1 MHQESGFLRIKPGS
15 NQVSMMVSHNF
26 GVTSIGGESVTL
38 TSRDGRSPIIVREFH
53 LDGANLKQIVSM
65 ETSKTPLTKHLE
77 VTYSKVE
84 R

>member
-38 TSRDGRSPIIVREFH
+38 TSRDGRSPIIVREFRP
-53 LDGANLKQIVSM
+53 DGAYLKQIVSM
-65 ETSKTPLTKHLE
+65 ETSKTPLAKYLE
-77 VTYSKVE
+77 VTCSKVE
-84 R
+84 